1 MPLSEEITE
10 EVTVSDVDVPLSGFD
25 VADSTVVGS
34 VTVGSVTVGSVVA
47 GLIAGISSVSRT
59 VPHTV
64 HSLC

>member
-10 EVTVSDVDVPLSGFD
+10 EVTVSDVDKPLSGFD

-34 VTVGSVTVGSVVA
+34 VTVGSVVT